1 MATGFDKLMS
11 TTPQPAIGK
20 VRVGDPPPPPAGKEG
35 VIVRVA
41 VFFDG
46 TKNNRSN
53 TTKRLTS
60 KGAILKVDGHDG
72 GSSYGNFYSN
82 PAIHEFMNT

>member
-41 VFFDG
+41 IFFDG

-53 TTKRLTS
+53 TAKRLS
-60 KGAILKVDGHDG
+60 HRQILGVDGHDG